1 MNLLTVL
8 SFPMTRPS
16 FPRTVDL
23 LCQSLALETQF
34 IILVSKFLREAKSKY
49 ETADGK
55 ASKLKKME
63 HAVDTLVTATVFH
76 QRIPR
81 SISSLSAM

>member
-16 FPRTVDL
+16 FSRNVDL
-23 LCQSLALETQF
+23 LCQSLALEGQF
-34 IILVSKFLREAKSKY
+34 VILVSKFLREEKRKY

-55 ASKLKKME
+55 ASKLKKNG
-63 HAVDTLVTATVFH
+63 A
-76 QRIPR
+76 RG
-81 SISSLSAM
+81 